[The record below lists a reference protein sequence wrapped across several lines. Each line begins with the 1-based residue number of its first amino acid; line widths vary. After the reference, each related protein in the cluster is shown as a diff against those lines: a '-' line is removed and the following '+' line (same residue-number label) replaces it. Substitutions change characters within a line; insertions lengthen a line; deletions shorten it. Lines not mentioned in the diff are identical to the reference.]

1 MYIGTGN
8 VIEWLSGLLP
18 VRPPRGG
25 SLAFMF
31 TDIAGFTRYAA
42 AEGDGAAVALLRRH
56 DAAIVPAVRAWKGRI
71 VKRLGDGL
79 MIVFDSPVDAV
90 EAALDMQRA
99 AARRRGLRLRIG
111 IHAGAAR
118 VRDGDLIGH
127 DVNVAA
133 RIGARARGGAILV
146 SERVRCALDGRP
158 ITFSKK
164 RPLHLDPRPA
174 IDVYRVTEPCCPRPP
189 RGRSARSP
197 RARNA
202 RRSRSVSRAVY

>member
-18 VRPPRGG
+18 IRPPRRG

-31 TDIAGFTRYAA
+31 TDISGFTRCAA
-42 AEGDGAAVALLRRH
+42 AEGDGAAVALLGRH
-56 DAAIVPAVRAWKGRI
+56 DAAVVPSVRAWKGRI

-90 EAALDMQRA
+90 EAALAMQRA

-133 RIGARARGGAILV
+133 RIGARARGGTILV
-146 SERVRCALDGRP
+146 SDRVRVALDGRP
-158 ITFSKK
+158 LSFTKL

-174 IDVYRVTEPCCPRPP
+174 IDVYRVVEPQGRRRP
-189 RGRSARSP
+189 RGGRDRR
-197 RARNA
+197 RARVA
-202 RRSRSVSRAVY
+202 RRSWPLA